1 MLEIEL
7 TRFGEDGFVVHF
19 DKEGHEIDALT
30 LGNSLVRISRMT
42 KIICRKKYPDLNFDI
57 VVGSVGPGSF
67 RAQCCILLVAMS
79 PWLVDVSTSVVSEA
93 LWAYI
98 LKMSSVPK
106 SEKVIDRDENSITLE
121 YEYEK
126 IIDNKKDTV
135 TEREKRRIK
144 MPVESYEMLKDIE
157 PNRQMKSHLD
167 SFIKSVHDDPAIEA
181 LGVCTKL
188 EDEDPILS
196 VPKSDFPA
204 ILRHPIGEQDE
215 EKADV
220 DEREVEATVNVA
232 VFRDTERKW
241 EFMLDG
247 KRKSAP
253 VTDQNFLLKLKRGE
267 ISLRVNDVFDARV
280 KVYKKRDPKSGNWVD
295 DKFEIVELRLPPKQ
309 DKERIPWIDDDMDR

>member
-7 TRFGEDGFVVHF
+7 TQFGEEGFVIHF
-19 DKEGHEIDALT
+19 GKEGHKIDALT

-42 KIICRKKYPDLNFDI
+42 KIICRKKYPDLKFDI
-57 VVGSVGPGSF
+57 VVGPVGSGSF
-67 RAQCCILLVAMS
+67 RAQCCVLLAVMS
-79 PWLVDVSTSVVSEA
+79 PWLVEVSTSVVSEA

-98 LKMSSVPK
+98 LKMSSVPN
-106 SEKVIDRDENSITLE
+106 SEQIIDRDDYSITLE

-135 TEREKRRIK
+135 TEREKRRVK
-144 MPVESYEMLKDIE
+144 MPFESYEVLKDIDS
-157 PNRQMKSHLD
+157 NKQMKGHLD

-188 EDEDPILS
+188 DDEDPILS
-196 VPKSDFPA
+196 VPRSDFPA
-204 ILRHPIGEQDE
+204 ILKHPVGDQNE

-232 VFRDTERKW
+232 VFRDPERKW

-247 KRKSAP
+247 KKKSAP
-253 VTDQNFLLKLKRGE
+253 VTDQNFLLKLKSGE
-267 ISLRVNDVFDARV
+267 ISLGMNDVFDARV
-280 KVYKKRDPKSGNWVD
+280 KVYKKRDPKTGNWVD
-295 DKFEIVELRLPPKQ
+295 DKFEIVELRLPPRQ
-309 DKERIPWIDDDMDR
+309 NREIIPWIDDNKDR